1 MDRWIYGWMDEWM
14 GGWVDGWV
22 DVWMVQMAECKSKD
36 WVNE

>member
-1 MDRWIYGWMDEWM
+1 MDEWM